1 MTADNSLFVGQL
13 VVGNDGGRQ
22 GFLKND
28 GLIAPTGFL
37 KKLRFNRITDS

>member
-22 GFLKND
+22 GFLKKLQFNH
-28 GLIAPTGFL
+28 IA
-37 KKLRFNRITDS
+37 DSWTRDILVIQRY